1 MTEHV
6 VIGVDESTKSRSGVQ
21 FVVDEWDELK
31 LTLVHVLNPGEA
43 ASGGSVGGFPA
54 GAEDWYED
62 ANERGHRYLQEAA
75 EAIPDGFEV
84 ETRVELGS
92 PAERIVAVAEEVD
105 ADHIVVGSHGR
116 SGVSRLLLGS
126 VAERVVRTSPVPV
139 TVMR

>member
-1 MTEHV
+1 MVEHV
-6 VIGVDESTKSRSGVQ
+6 VIGVDESAKSRAAVQ
-21 FVVDEWDELK
+21 FVVDEFDDLK

-43 ASGGSVGGFPA
+43 ASGGSVGGFPS

-62 ANERGHRYLQEAA
+62 ANERGHRYLSEAA
-75 EAIPDGFEV
+75 ETIPDGFEV
-84 ETRVELGS
+84 DSRVELGS
-92 PAERIVAVAEEVD
+92 PAERIVAVAEEEG

-139 TVMR
+139 TVIR